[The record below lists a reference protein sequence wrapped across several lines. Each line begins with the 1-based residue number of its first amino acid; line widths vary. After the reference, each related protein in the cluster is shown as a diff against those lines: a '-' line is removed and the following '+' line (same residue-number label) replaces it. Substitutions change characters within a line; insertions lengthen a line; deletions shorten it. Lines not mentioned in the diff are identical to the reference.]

1 MKNFEE
7 IINELRELLGQE
19 SVSVEPDR
27 LSTFRVDHLTPQA
40 VVFPKNTRQV
50 SDVVRLA
57 HVNNLGLIPWGSG
70 THMTMGNP
78 PKRLDLVLSTSRM
91 NHIIDVDTA
100 NLTITV
106 EAGVK
111 FRDIQARLATQEDRC
126 YLPLEDL
133 ATEADEVICSDRS
146 HSGSFLPM
154 DPPQADKATI
164 GGIIATNAAGPRR
177 LLYRLPRDLILG
189 VRMVAP
195 TGDIVGSGGKTVKNV
210 SGYDVSKLA
219 VGSLGSLGIICEM
232 TFKLLPLPEKM
243 ETLLFSFKSFDAAS
257 AFADQ
262 IFETSLL
269 PAAVE
274 VLTNHACSQVAM
286 EGIPDFS
293 ESPYGVA
300 VALEGFVPAVARMSD
315 ELTTMA
321 KSLGTIADTRL
332 EGNRHQAFWLAMSN
346 LGRTF
351 ESEHPGLI
359 TLKVNTPVS
368 QWAKTM
374 NTLEATL
381 SEADLPYALQAHAGN
396 GVCLARLLLDG
407 EDNDTMEKAVD
418 TVNRLS
424 NLYSEKDGSLVVQ
437 TVPSQWKAQLNV
449 WGTPGSAFPVMKRLK
464 EKIDPLGIMNPG
476 RFVGGL

>member
-1 MKNFEE
+1 MKNFDEL
-7 IINELRELLGQE
+7 INELREMLGQK
-19 SVSVEPDR
+19 SVAVEPDR
-27 LSTFRVDHLTPQA
+27 LSRFKVDHLTPQA
-40 VVFPKNTRQV
+40 VVFPKNTQQI

-57 HVNNLGLIPWGSG
+57 HAHNLGVVPWGSG
-70 THMTMGNP
+70 TKMIMGNP

-195 TGDIVGSGGKTVKNV
+195 TGDMVGSGGKTVKNV

-219 VGSLGSLGIICEM
+219 VGSLGSLGIICEI

-274 VLTNHACSQVAM
+274 VLTDHACSQVAM

-293 ESPYGVA
+293 AAPCGVA

-321 KSLGTIADTRL
+321 KSLGTIADTHL
-332 EGNRHQAFWLAMSN
+332 EGTTGIR
-346 LGRTF
+346 
-351 ESEHPGLI
+351 
-359 TLKVNTPVS
+359 
-368 QWAKTM
+368 
-374 NTLEATL
+374 
-381 SEADLPYALQAHAGN
+381 
-396 GVCLARLLLDG
+396 
-407 EDNDTMEKAVD
+407 
-418 TVNRLS
+418 
-424 NLYSEKDGSLVVQ
+424 
-437 TVPSQWKAQLNV
+437 PSGW
-449 WGTPGSAFPVMKRLK
+449 P
-464 EKIDPLGIMNPG
+464 
-476 RFVGGL
+476 

>member
-1 MKNFEE
+1 VKNFEE
-7 IINELRELLGQE
+7 IINELMEMVGQK
-19 SVSVEPDR
+19 SVTVEPDQ
-27 LSTFRVDHLTPQA
+27 LSRFKVDHLTPQA

-50 SDVVRLA
+50 SDVICLA
-57 HVNNLGLIPWGSG
+57 HANNLGVVPWGSG
-70 THMTMGNP
+70 TQMTLGNP
-78 PKRLDLVLSTSRM
+78 PKRLYLVLSTSRM
-91 NHIIDVDTA
+91 SHIIDVDTA

-195 TGDIVGSGGKTVKNV
+195 TGDIIGSGGKTVKNV

-219 VGSLGSLGIICEM
+219 VGSLGSLGVICEI

-257 AFADQ
+257 TFADQ

-274 VLTNHACSQVAM
+274 VLTGNACSRLPM

-293 ESPYGVA
+293 AAPCGVA
-300 VALEGFVPAVARMSD
+300 VALEGFVPAVSRMSD

-321 KSLGTIADTRL
+321 KSLGAVANSNLPDHQ
-332 EGNRHQAFWLAMSN
+332 HQAFWLAMSN
-346 LGRTF
+346 LGRAF
-351 ESEHPGLI
+351 ESQHPGLI

-368 QWAKTM
+368 EWAKTM
-374 NTLEATL
+374 NTLETAF
-381 SEADLPYALQAHAGN
+381 SGADLPFALQAHAGN

-407 EDNDTMEKAVD
+407 EDTDTMEKAVD

-424 NLYSEKDGSLVVQ
+424 NLFSEKDGSLVVQ
-437 TVPSQWKAQLNV
+437 TVPPQWKAQLNV
-449 WGTPGSAFPVMKRLK
+449 WGNPGSAFPVMKRLK

>member
-1 MKNFEE
+1 VKNFEA
-7 IINELRELLGQE
+7 IINELRELMGQNA
-19 SVSVEPDR
+19 VTVEPDQ
-27 LSTFRVDHLTPQA
+27 LSRFRVDHLTPQA

-50 SDVVRLA
+50 SEVVRLA
-57 HVNNLGLIPWGSG
+57 HTHNLGLIPWGSG
-70 THMTMGNP
+70 TQMTMGNP
-78 PKRLDLVLSTSRM
+78 PKRLDLVLATSRM

-189 VRMVAP
+189 VRMVTP
-195 TGDIVGSGGKTVKNV
+195 TGDIIGSGGKTVKNV

-219 VGSLGSLGIICEM
+219 VGSLGSLGVICEI

-243 ETLLFSFKSFDAAS
+243 ETLLFSFNSFDAAS
-257 AFADQ
+257 AFANQ

-274 VLTNHACSQVAM
+274 VLTEGACNRLPM
-286 EGIPDFS
+286 EGISDFS
-293 ESPYGVA
+293 GAFCGVA
-300 VALEGFVPAVARMSD
+300 VALEGFIPAVSRMSD
-315 ELTTMA
+315 ELTTFA
-321 KSLGTIADTRL
+321 QSHGSVTNGSLPDH
-332 EGNRHQAFWLAMSN
+332 EHQAFWLAMSN
-346 LGRTF
+346 LGRTL

-368 QWAKTM
+368 EWAKAF
-374 NTLEATL
+374 NTLETML
-381 SEADLPYALQAHAGN
+381 SEAGLPCALEAHAGN
-396 GVCLARLLLDG
+396 GVCLAMLLLDG
-407 EDNDTMEKAVD
+407 EDNDTMEKAVL

-424 NLYSEKDGSLVVQ
+424 NLFSEKDGSLVVQ
-437 TVPSQWKAQLNV
+437 TVPPQWKAQLNM
-449 WGTPGSAFPVMKRLK
+449 WGNPGSAFPVMKRLK
-464 EKIDPLGIMNPG
+464 EKIDPLGILNPG

>member
-7 IINELRELLGQE
+7 IINELMEMVGRK
-19 SVSVEPDR
+19 SVTVEPDQ
-27 LSTFRVDHLTPQA
+27 LSRFRVDHLTPQA

-50 SDVVRLA
+50 SDVIRLA
-57 HVNNLGLIPWGSG
+57 HTHNLGLIPWGSG
-70 THMTMGNP
+70 THMAMGNP

-195 TGDIVGSGGKTVKNV
+195 TGDIIGSGGKTVKNV

-232 TFKLLPLPEKM
+232 TFKLLPLPQKM

-274 VLTNHACSQVAM
+274 VLTESACSRLAM
-286 EGIPDFS
+286 EGIPNFS
-293 ESPYGVA
+293 AAPCGVA
-300 VALEGFVPAVARMSD
+300 VALEEFVPAVSRMSD
-315 ELTTMA
+315 ELTAMA
-321 KSLGTIADTRL
+321 KSHGAGTNNSLDDHQ
-332 EGNRHQAFWLAMSN
+332 HQAFWLAMSN
-346 LGRTF
+346 LGRTL
-351 ESEHPGLI
+351 ESENSGLI

-368 QWAKTM
+368 EWAKTFK
-374 NTLEATL
+374 TLEATF
-381 SEADLPYALQAHAGN
+381 SEAGLPCALQAHAGN

-418 TVNRLS
+418 TVNHLS
-424 NLYSEKDGSLVVQ
+424 NLFSEKDGSLVVQ
-437 TVPSQWKAQLNV
+437 TVPPQWKANLNI
-449 WGTPGSAFPVMKRLK
+449 WGNPGSAFPVMKRLK

>member
-7 IINELRELLGQE
+7 IINELMEMIGRE

-27 LSTFRVDHLTPQA
+27 LSRFRVDHLTPQA

-57 HVNNLGLIPWGSG
+57 HTHNLGLVPWGSG
-70 THMTMGNP
+70 TQITLGNP
-78 PKRLDLVLSTSRM
+78 PKRLDLVLCTSRM
-91 NHIIDVDTA
+91 NHIIDVDA
-100 NLTITV
+100 PNLTITV

-164 GGIIATNAAGPRR
+164 GGIIATNASGPRR
-177 LLYRLPRDLILG
+177 LLYRQPRDLILG

-195 TGDIVGSGGKTVKNV
+195 TGDIIGSGGKTVKNV

-219 VGSLGSLGIICEM
+219 VGSLGSLGIICEI

-243 ETLLFSFKSFDAAS
+243 ETLLFSFKSFEAAS

-262 IFETSLL
+262 VFETSLL

-274 VLTNHACSQVAM
+274 VLTDNACSRVPM

-293 ESPYGVA
+293 AALCGVA
-300 VALEGFVPAVARMSD
+300 VALEGFVPAVSRMSE

-321 KSLGTIADTRL
+321 ESHGAITNSSLPDHP
-332 EGNRHQAFWLAMSN
+332 HQAFWLAMSN
-346 LGRTF
+346 LGRTLHN
-351 ESEHPGLI
+351 ENSGLI

-368 QWAKTM
+368 EWAKTM
-374 NTLEATL
+374 NTLLKTF
-381 SEADLPYALQAHAGN
+381 SDTNLPCALQAHAGN

-407 EDNDTMEKAVD
+407 EDNDTMTKAVD

-424 NLYSEKDGSLVVQ
+424 NLFSEKDGSLVVQ
-437 TVPSQWKAQLNV
+437 TVPPQWKAQLNI
-449 WGTPGSAFPVMKRLK
+449 WGSPGSAFPVMKRLK

>member
-7 IINELRELLGQE
+7 IINELRELLGQA

-27 LSTFRVDHLTPQA
+27 LSTFKVDHLTPRA
-40 VVFPKNTRQV
+40 VVFPKNTREV
-50 SDVVRLA
+50 SSVVRLA
-57 HVNNLGLIPWGSG
+57 HEGRLGLTPWGSG
-70 THMTMGNP
+70 TQMAMGNP

-133 ATEADEVICSDRS
+133 ATDADEVICSDRS

-154 DPPQADKATI
+154 DPPQADRGTI
-164 GGIIATNAAGPRR
+164 GGIIATNATGPRR

-195 TGDIVGSGGKTVKNV
+195 AGDIVGSGGKTVKNV

-243 ETLLFSFKSFDAAS
+243 ETLLFTFQSFDAAS
-257 AFADQ
+257 GFANR
-262 IFETSLL
+262 IFETTLL

-274 VLTNHACSQVAM
+274 VLTGGACSHLPM
-286 EGIPDFS
+286 EGIADFRAA
-293 ESPYGVA
+293 PFGVA
-300 VALEGFVPAVARMSD
+300 VALEEFVPAVARMSH
-315 ELTTMA
+315 EITAMA
-321 KSLGTIADTRL
+321 KSHRATTDNRL
-332 EGNRHQAFWLAMSN
+332 EDHGHQAFWLAVSK
-346 LGRTF
+346 LGRTL
-351 ESEHPGLI
+351 EGENPGLMA
-359 TLKVNTPVS
+359 LKINSPVS
-368 QWAKTM
+368 EWVATFK
-374 NTLEATL
+374 TLEAAF
-381 SEADLPYALQAHAGN
+381 SKAHLPCALQAHAGN

-407 EDNDTMEKAVD
+407 KDDGIMEKAVG
-418 TVNRLS
+418 TINKLS
-424 NLYSEKDGSLVVQ
+424 GLLGERDGSLVVQ
-437 TVPSQWKAQLNV
+437 SAPSRWKTQLNM
-449 WGTPGSAFPVMKRLK
+449 WGDPGSAFPLMKRLK
-464 EKIDPLGIMNPG
+464 EKIDPFGIVNPG

>member
-1 MKNFEE
+1 VKNFEE
-7 IINELRELLGQE
+7 IINELRKLLGQK
-19 SVSVEPDR
+19 SVTVEPEQ
-27 LSTFRVDHLTPQA
+27 LSRFRVDHLTPQA

-50 SDVVRLA
+50 SSVVRLA
-57 HVNNLGLIPWGSG
+57 HANNLGLIPWGSG
-70 THMTMGNP
+70 TQMTMGNP

-219 VGSLGSLGIICEM
+219 VGSLGSLGVICEM

-243 ETLLFSFKSFDAAS
+243 ETLLFSFNSFDAAS
-257 AFADQ
+257 AFANQ
-262 IFETSLL
+262 VFETSLL

-274 VLTNHACSQVAM
+274 VLTEGACGRLPM
-286 EGIPDFS
+286 EGIPDFRAA
-293 ESPYGVA
+293 PFGVA

-315 ELTTMA
+315 EMTTMA
-321 KSLGTIADTRL
+321 KSCGAVTNNSL
-332 EGNRHQAFWLAMSN
+332 EDHLHQAFWLAVSK
-346 LGRTF
+346 LGRTL
-351 ESEHPGLI
+351 ENENPGLI
-359 TLKVNTPVS
+359 TLKVNSPVS
-368 QWAKTM
+368 EWAKTI
-374 NTLEATL
+374 NTLVTAF
-381 SEADLPYALQAHAGN
+381 SEAGLPYALQTHAGN
-396 GVCLARLLLDG
+396 GACLASLPLDG
-407 EDNDTMEKAVD
+407 KDDDVMKTAVG

-424 NLYSEKDGSLVVQ
+424 SLFSETDGSLVVQ
-437 TVPSQWKAQLNV
+437 TVPSHWKAQLNI
-449 WGTPGSAFPVMKRLK
+449 WGEPGSAFPVMKRLK

-476 RFVGGL
+476 RFVGGM

>member
-1 MKNFEE
+1 MKNFDE

-19 SVSVEPDR
+19 SVTVEPDQ
-27 LSTFRVDHLTPQA
+27 LSPFRVDHLTPQA

-50 SDVVRLA
+50 SSVVHLA
-57 HVNNLGLIPWGSG
+57 HANNLGLVPWGSG
-70 THMTMGNP
+70 TQMTMGNP

-91 NHIIDVDTA
+91 NHIINVDTA

-243 ETLLFSFKSFDAAS
+243 ETLLFTFSSFDAAS
-257 AFADQ
+257 AFANQ
-262 IFETSLL
+262 IFETTLL

-274 VLTNHACSQVAM
+274 VLTEGAGSHLPL
-286 EGIPDFS
+286 EGISDFKAALF
-293 ESPYGVA
+293 GVA
-300 VALEGFVPAVARMSD
+300 IALEGFVPAVARMSD
-315 ELTTMA
+315 EMTTMA
-321 KSLGTIADTRL
+321 KSHGAVTHNRL
-332 EGNRHQAFWLAMSN
+332 EDHQHQAFWLAVSK
-346 LGRTF
+346 LGRTL
-351 ESEHPGLI
+351 EEENPGLM
-359 TLKVNTPVS
+359 TLKVSSPVS
-368 QWAKTM
+368 EWATTF
-374 NTLEATL
+374 NALETTF
-381 SEADLPYALQAHAGN
+381 SEAGLPCALQAHAGN
-396 GVCLARLLLDG
+396 GVCLANLLLDG
-407 EDNDTMEKAVD
+407 KDDGVMEKAVGA
-418 TVNRLS
+418 VNRLS
-424 NLYSEKDGSLVVQ
+424 NLFSETDGSLVVQ
-437 TVPSQWKAQLNV
+437 TVPSRWKAQLNI
-449 WGTPGSAFPVMKRLK
+449 WGNPGSAFPVMKRLK

-476 RFVGGL
+476 RFVGEL